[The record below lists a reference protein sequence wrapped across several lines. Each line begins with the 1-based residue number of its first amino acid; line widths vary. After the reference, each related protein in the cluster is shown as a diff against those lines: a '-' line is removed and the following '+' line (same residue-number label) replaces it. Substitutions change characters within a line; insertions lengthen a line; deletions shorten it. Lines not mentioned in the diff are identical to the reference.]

1 MKRLEKQQNLSISKP
16 WVKYYDEWTSKSF
29 DYPEKMLWEFVKE
42 SAEKNPN
49 NMAYEYYGS
58 NATFKKLMK
67 EIEECARS
75 LKSIGVK
82 KDDIVTVCSPNIPQA
97 VVLFYAI
104 NMIGAVSNMI
114 HPLSAEK
121 EIENYLCLSKSKYV
135 FCIDITLDK
144 LLNVIKNTS
153 VELVVVLSAADKMST
168 ITKYAYKLTQGR
180 KIKVDYNNEYLLSW
194 SSFIDFGY
202 LYDGEYKVKRKTT
215 DRAVILYSGGT
226 TGKPKG
232 IVISNRN
239 FNAATMQTGTMIT
252 PVKDGDTVLTIM
264 PIFHAFGL
272 DVCIHTPLT
281 YGVTCILIPV
291 FNYKT
296 FGRLIKQYKP
306 NYIVGVPALLQT
318 MINDASLQ
326 NMDMSF
332 VKCIITG
339 GDVVS
344 AELKTKVDKFMRERG
359 SSATVRPGYGLT
371 EGSGA
376 SSFLPDKHQKLGSTG
391 IPCQDCT
398 YKIVDIETNKEVPA
412 NTVGEILISGP
423 NVMLGY
429 LNDPEETK
437 KVLEKDKDNVV
448 WLHTGDMGKMDEDGF
463 IYFDGRL
470 KRIIISSGYN
480 LYPNHIE
487 SVIMKH
493 PMVEEVC
500 VIGVDHPYKSQVA
513 KAFVVLKSG
522 AREDTVRRE
531 IKKLC
536 LEYLAKY
543 SQPYQIEFRSS
554 LPRTNLGKIDYK
566 QLEREEKEKK

>member
-1 MKRLEKQQNLSISKP
+1 MKKSQKQQNLSISKP
-16 WVKYYDEWTSKSF
+16 WMKFYDEWTPSSI
-29 DYPEKMLWEFVKE
+29 DYPDKMLWEFIYE
-42 SAEKNPN
+42 SSLKNPN
-49 NMAYEYYGS
+49 NLAYEYYGS
-58 NATFKKLMK
+58 NATFKKFFK

-75 LKSIGVK
+75 LKAIGVK
-82 KDDIVTVCSPNIPQA
+82 KDDIVTICSPNIPQA

-104 NMIGAVSNMI
+104 NMVGAVSNMI

-121 EIENYLCLSKSKYV
+121 EIEEYLSMSKSKYV
-135 FCIDITLDK
+135 FCIDVSLDK
-144 LLNVIKNTS
+144 LLNIVQNTS
-153 VELVVVLSAADKMST
+153 VEMIVVLSASDRMST

-180 KIKVDYNNEYLLSW
+180 KIKVDYSNNYLLKW
-194 SSFIDFGY
+194 SNFIDFGY

-232 IVISNRN
+232 IVISNKN

-252 PVKDGDTVLTIM
+252 PPKDGDTVLTIM

-318 MINDASLQ
+318 MINDDALIKE
-326 NMDMSF
+326 DMSF

-344 AELKTKVDKFMRERG
+344 PELKTKVDEFMKRRG

-376 SSFLPDKHQKLGSTG
+376 SSFLPDKYQKLGSTG
-391 IPCQDCT
+391 IPCQDCV
-398 YKIVDIETNKEVPA
+398 YKIAHIETNKEVSA
-412 NTVGEILISGP
+412 GEVGEILISGP

-429 LNDPEETK
+429 LNDKAETD
-437 KVLEKDKDNVV
+437 KVLEKDKEGTV

-463 IYFDGRL
+463 VYFDGRL
-470 KRIIISSGYN
+470 KRIIVSSGYN

-487 SVIMKH
+487 SIIMKH
-493 PMVEEVC
+493 EMVEEVC
-500 VIGVDHPYKSQVA
+500 VIGVPHPYKTSVA

-522 AREDTVRRE
+522 AKEESVRRE
-531 IKKLC
+531 IKKIC
-536 LEYLAKY
+536 KEYLAKY
-543 SQPYQIEFRSS
+543 SQPYEIEFRSS
-554 LPRTNLGKIDYK
+554 LPRTNLGKIDFK
-566 QLEREEKEKK
+566 TLEKEESTK